1 MKIYVEWQD
10 QFFKWKRYGYYHSD
24 ISAYNIARSRAKS
37 TGKRYRLISEDRSL
51 LDIIEPN

>member
-24 ISAYNIARSRAKS
+24 ISAYTIARARAKS